1 MKVNY
6 EIFRSFLHHE
16 TMIPSFKLYNDSS
29 LVFKPKHKA
38 KHGKGL
44 KILTLKQMLTIVFAQ
59 LKTGNIST
67 I

>member
-1 MKVNY
+1 MNY

-44 KILTLKQMLTIVFAQ
+44 KILTLKQMLTIVFA
-59 LKTGNIST
+59 
-67 I
+67 